1 MIEPTILEKQK
12 ALEARLQELGSVAV
26 AFSGGVDSTFLLH
39 EAVKVLGKK
48 AVAVT
53 MKLNS
58 VPARE
63 IEEAKAFCEERGFSH
78 LIVERNQFAAP
89 GFSDNPKDRCYWC
102 KTYLFSS
109 LGDLA
114 KEHQISYIVD
124 GTNFSDTKG
133 YRPGLKALAELG
145 VVSPLKDAELT
156 KEEIRVLSEKEGLP
170 TWNKPSFACL
180 ATRFPYGS
188 RITEEKLRAVETAEQ
203 YLFDLGFPQFR
214 VRCHDDIARIEV
226 LPAQLE
232 QLLSLRSAVTERF
245 KSLGFKYVTLDLE
258 GFRSG
263 SMD

>member
-78 LIVERNQFAAP
+78 LIVERDQFAAP

-232 QLLSLRSAVTERF
+232 KLLFLRSVVTERF